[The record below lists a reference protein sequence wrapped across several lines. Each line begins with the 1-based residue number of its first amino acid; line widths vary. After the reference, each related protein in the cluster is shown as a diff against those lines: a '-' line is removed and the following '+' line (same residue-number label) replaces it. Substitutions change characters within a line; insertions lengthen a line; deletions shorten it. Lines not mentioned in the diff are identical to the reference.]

1 VPQKSARSEPPFE
14 VDIVVIGSGVTG
26 LSAAIV
32 AAHRGQ
38 DVVVL
43 EKEKSLGGTTA
54 VSGGWMWL
62 PGNKA
67 GLERGDTREDIES
80 YIRAIAGDS
89 YNSEL
94 VTAFLDSVP
103 EVMNFFE
110 EHTDMEFVYADTA
123 PDYQMTA
130 AGAREGGRAV
140 TVTRVD
146 GRLAGPDRK
155 RIQPYIPTITVFG
168 YMPEVGADLARI
180 LKASYHFPSFVYLTL
195 RVLRTWLEMAFFGR
209 GLVRSNGNALITR
222 LVATAQ
228 RLQIPLRTHTGVAR
242 LVLDDN
248 GAITGVETSEGQH
261 IRARKG
267 VVLAAGGFAGNA
279 DLRKKYFSHDRD
291 GRNHQTPTVGH
302 GGDGFL
308 LAQEV
313 GGVMDASPHQPAP
326 WAPITQFKNLRNQDR
341 VFPHLRAFGLPGL
354 ICVNERGERFA
365 NESLSYHD
373 FCREWLKDSQGQTSF
388 HAYIIG
394 DRNTMR
400 RYGMGYA
407 KPFPVPNWY
416 FKKIGYLTSGRSV
429 AELAEKINVPADQLE
444 KTLQEFNKHAVRGED
459 PHFQRG
465 TTKFH
470 HFKGDLSHK
479 PNPNLAPIN
488 RGPFYAVKIIMGDL
502 GTFAGLS
509 VNGSCQ
515 VVDAQGH
522 PITGLY
528 AGGTAAVSV
537 FGGAYPGFGSN
548 IGQGLVQGYIAATEL
563 AGSSSAHVSA
573 HSGA

>member
-1 VPQKSARSEPPFE
+1 MPEKSSGSGPSSE
-14 VDIVVIGSGVTG
+14 VDIVVVGSGVTG

-38 DVVVL
+38 KVVVL
-43 EKEKSLGGTTA
+43 EQDESLGGTTA

-67 GLERGDTREDIES
+67 GLERGDTREDIEA

-89 YNSEL
+89 FNSEL
-94 VTAFLDSVP
+94 VTSFLDSVP

-110 EHTDMEFVYADTA
+110 EHTDMEFVYADIA

-130 AGAREGGRAV
+130 PGAREGGRAV

-155 RIQPYIPTITVFG
+155 KIQPYIPTITVFG

-180 LKASYHFPSFVYLTL
+180 LKASYHFPSFVYLTM
-195 RVLRTWLEMAFFGR
+195 RVLRTWLEVLFFGR

-228 RLQIPLRTHTGVAR
+228 RLHIPLRTQTGVSR
-242 LVLDDN
+242 LLVDDN
-248 GAITGVETSEGQH
+248 GAISGVETSSGQQIH
-261 IRARKG
+261 ARKG

-279 DLRKKYFSHDRD
+279 DLRKIYFSHDRA
-291 GRNHQTPTVGH
+291 GNNHQTPTVGH
-302 GGDGFL
+302 GGGGFL

-326 WAPITQFKNLRNQDR
+326 WAPITRFKNLRNQER

-354 ICVNERGERFA
+354 ICVNQRGERFA

-373 FCREWLKDSQGQTSF
+373 FCREWLKDSQGQTTF

-416 FKKIGYLTSGRSV
+416 FKKIGYLISGRSLT
-429 AELAEKINVPADQLE
+429 ELAEKINVPADQLK
-444 KTLQEFNKHAVRGED
+444 KTLAEFNEHAARGED
-459 PHFQRG
+459 PQFQRG

-479 PNPNLAPIN
+479 PNPNLAPID

-509 VNGSCQ
+509 VNGACQ
-515 VVDAQGH
+515 VLDAKGN
-522 PITGLY
+522 PIPGLY

-548 IGQGLVQGYIAATEL
+548 IGQGLVQGHIAASEL
-563 AGSSSAHVSA
+563 ADASARDIPA
-573 HSGA
+573 HDRA